1 MKIAPRVL
9 AVMAVVVL
17 AACASDPDR
26 PSPTAENVF
35 GKDVTPGGEKHKGDR
50 DSRYSADQLYR
61 SGRAA
66 LDAADFGGAIEQY
79 DKVSLRFPFS
89 DYATQAELERIY
101 ALYRTFEPDKALS
114 AADRFLREHPR
125 HPAVDYVQYL
135 KGLINF
141 SRDDSALDILPVDDT
156 KSDVTSQRRAFDD
169 FQVLLQKYPSSRY
182 AGDAWQRMVYIRNRL
197 AEHELHVVDFYVRR
211 GAYMA
216 AAKRAEQIISL
227 YPGTAAS
234 YSALEALADC
244 YERAGLKSQ
253 ADDAKKLI
261 AAQRRPDTAIP
272 TEPGHRG
279 FFARVSDFFTGK
291 NSSEVL
297 PSDQKDAPP
306 PPAPVAPTGTAAGQD
321 DTQFYDTA
329 PPAESPAPAT
339 PAPVKVEPKSDK
351 PENTQPPAV
360 PGSAPTRDP
369 KPAPVTIPI
378 P

>member
-9 AVMAVVVL
+9 AALAVLVL
-17 AACASDPDR
+17 AGCASDPDR
-26 PSPTAENVF
+26 PAPTAENVF
-35 GKDVTPGGEKHKGDR
+35 GKDIAPGGKKANREDR
-50 DSRYSADQLYR
+50 FSAEQLYR

-66 LDAADFGGAIEQY
+66 LDAADFQGAIEQY
-79 DKVSLRFPFS
+79 DKVTLRFPFS
-89 DYATQAELERIY
+89 DFATQSELERIY
-101 ALYRTFEPDKALS
+101 AQYRIFEPDKALS

-125 HPAVDYVQYL
+125 HPAVDYVQYV
-135 KGLINF
+135 KGLVNF
-141 SRDDSALDILPVDDT
+141 SRDDSALSFLPGDDT

-182 AGDAWQRMVYIRNRL
+182 AGDAWQRMVFIRNRL

-244 YERAGLKSQ
+244 YQRAGLQ
-253 ADDAKKLI
+253 AQAADARKLI
-261 AAQRRPDTAIP
+261 AVQQRPQAAIP
-272 TEPGHRG
+272 VEPGHRS

-291 NSSEVL
+291 NSSEEL
-297 PSDQKDAPP
+297 PTDQKGGPAPPPAPAQTGTATAPPETFYDETPPP
-306 PPAPVAPTGTAAGQD
+306 PPAPPG
-321 DTQFYDTA
+321 
-329 PPAESPAPAT
+329 
-339 PAPVKVEPKSDK
+339 PVKAEPITK
-351 PENTQPPAV
+351 PQPEQAAPPAV
-360 PGSAPTRDP
+360 PGSAPTADP
-369 KPAPVTIPI
+369 KPAPVTIPV

>member
-9 AVMAVVVL
+9 AALAVLVL
-17 AACASDPDR
+17 AGCASDPDR
-26 PSPTAENVF
+26 PAPTAENVF
-35 GKDVTPGGEKHKGDR
+35 GKDVIPGEKRKEDR
-50 DSRYSADQLYR
+50 ESRFSAEQLYR

-66 LDAADFGGAIEQY
+66 LDAADFQGAIEQY
-79 DKVSLRFPFS
+79 DKVTLRFPFS
-89 DYATQAELERIY
+89 DFATQAELERIY
-101 ALYRTFEPDKALS
+101 AQYRTFDPDKALS
-114 AADRFLREHPR
+114 SADRFLREHPR

-135 KGLINF
+135 KGLVNF

-244 YERAGLKSQ
+244 YQRAGLKSQ
-253 ADDAKKLI
+253 AADARKLI
-261 AAQRRPDTAIP
+261 AAQQRPQTALP
-272 TEPGHRG
+272 VEPGHRG
-279 FFARVSDFFTGK
+279 FFARVSDFFTGR
-291 NSSEVL
+291 NSSEEL
-297 PSDQKDAPP
+297 PSDQKGAPAP
-306 PPAPVAPTGTAAGQD
+306 PPAPASTGTATAPS

-329 PPAESPAPAT
+329 PPAPETPPPA
-339 PAPVKVEPKSDK
+339 PAPVKAEPTTK
-351 PENTQPPAV
+351 PQPGNTTPPAV
-360 PGSAPTRDP
+360 PGSAPTADP
-369 KPAPVTIPI
+369 KPAPVTIPV